1 MSGRLRVAVLLGGQS
16 SEHDV
21 SILSARNVVKGLDA
35 AKYDVAPIL
44 ITRDGRW
51 RLIELE
57 NGVLPDQM
65 PSRGTE
71 VALTPGGRGRLL
83 SADQA
88 AGPLPPIDIL
98 FPVLH
103 GLNGEDGSIQGL
115 AQIAGG
121 LSLATGLGRRVG
133 ALVLAVS
140 MVPTLVDSAPF
151 GPSGDGERTGDFV
164 RDLALTGGVLLAAG
178 DTEGQPT
185 LAYKAKTRAEMLG
198 REAEHTK
205 AAVAREAE
213 RTKKSL
219 QREGRR
225 AARKAKKVASKA
237 TKTIEG
243 ALK

>member
-1 MSGRLRVAVLLGGQS
+1 MSLLRFA
-16 SEHDV
+16 
-21 SILSARNVVKGLDA
+21 ARTMLASFFVVNGVKALRNPESLVPATEPIAKTFLPLAEKTLPPQAAAYLPEDAKGLV
-35 AKYDVAPIL
+35 K
-44 ITRDGRW
+44 
-51 RLIELE
+51 
-57 NGVLPDQM
+57 
-65 PSRGTE
+65 
-71 VALTPGGRGRLL
+71 L
-83 SADQA
+83 S
-88 AGPLPPIDIL
+88 
-98 FPVLH
+98 
-103 GLNGEDGSIQGL
+103 GL

-164 RDLALTGGVLLAAG
+164 RDLALTGGVLLAVG